1 MLTAL
6 QPLSNRGLGTPNPA
20 MSGTAETCDTLP
32 VRTILI
38 ADDSHFERS
47 VIRSAVQ
54 TLTKF
59 HVCGEASDGAEAIN
73 KAKELR
79 PDLVIM
85 DLAMPLMN
93 GVEVAMVLKNTMPK
107 VPVVLFTLYAEQL
120 RGAIPPSSG
129 VTIIVSKT
137 DGLAALLECVQRLLA
152 A

>member
-1 MLTAL
+1 MSTAL
-6 QPLSNRGLGTPNPA
+6 QPLTNRGLGTPNPA
-20 MSGTAETCDTLP
+20 ISGAADTCGTVP

-38 ADDSHFERS
+38 VDDSHFERS
-47 VIRSAVQ
+47 VIRSAVH

-85 DLAMPLMN
+85 DLAMPQMN

-120 RGAIPPSSG
+120 RGAIPQSSG

-137 DGLAALLECVQRLLA
+137 DGLAPLLECIHRLLA

>member
-1 MLTAL
+1 
-6 QPLSNRGLGTPNPA
+6 
-20 MSGTAETCDTLP
+20 
-32 VRTILI
+32 
-38 ADDSHFERS
+38 
-47 VIRSAVQ
+47 VQ

-59 HVCGEASDGAEAIN
+59 HVCGEAFAGAEAIN

-93 GVEVAMVLKNTMPK
+93 GVEVAMVLKNTMHK

-137 DGLAALLECVQRLLA
+137 DGLAALLECIQRLLA